1 MPFITFIYRIG
12 NNKKLFYGKYVFET
26 ISDDHEGLDS
36 EIEPTLVDGIN
47 AYRKQK
53 GLAKLNKKIF
63 IGVLSFCTSDFFP
76 IYSSNNE
83 IKCFDFY
90 YEEFIYEKNKTYV
103 NGKLITLEGNPGSLS
118 NPP

>member
-1 MPFITFIYRIG
+1 MPFITFIYRIE
-12 NNKKLFYGKYVFET
+12 NNKKLFYGKYICES

-36 EIEPTLVDGIN
+36 EIEPILVDGIN

-63 IGVLSFCTSDFFP
+63 IGVLSFCTSDCIP
-76 IYSSNNE
+76 IYSSDNE

-90 YEEFIYEKNKTYV
+90 YEEFICEKNKTYV